1 MNRGIRLFDRSLAI
15 MKKPKILL
23 GALSIAAILMIGSS
37 QGFTCTGGD
46 CSAQGFW
53 QAAPEYPSAWKSK
66 MRLLGYLGK
75 SGLYK

>member
-1 MNRGIRLFDRSLAI
+1 MLITKTKMLLA
-15 MKKPKILL
+15 
-23 GALSIAAILMIGSS
+23 ALSVAVVLFLGSS

-46 CSAQGFW
+46 CSAQSNFW

-66 MRLLGYLGK
+66 MRLMGYLGK